1 MKNYITHFFTPTEHN
16 NYRAKSLHTS
26 VLVVYLFTA
35 LIVSISFSVGDKVL
49 GVATD
54 ISIPRLLELVN
65 QKRAE
70 NGLSALSNN
79 DQLADAARRKAAGM
93 LEKHCWAHFCDG
105 GLSPWTSILAAGYHY
120 ETAGENLAKDFCC
133 SSDVVSAW
141 MESQSHRD
149 NILRGSYQDVGFA
162 VVNGTIDG
170 GETTLVVQMFGSKNG
185 ETKPNSIVPV
195 AKAEEIAQKPVVIP
209 TKKTLPSQAPSATI
223 IPATP
228 TVFDTGSQIVS
239 GTSRSKTTL
248 LYTWAKQKTA
258 DLSFMIIL
266 ALAIALIFDL
276 YYAYKLDIVRLTGKN
291 IAHLLFLG
299 VSLIGFIV
307 IAKGSIL

>member
-1 MKNYITHFFTPTEHN
+1 MKNYIAHFFTPTEHN

-26 VLVVYLFTA
+26 VLVAYLFAA

-70 NGLSALSNN
+70 NGLSTLSNN
-79 DQLADAARRKAAGM
+79 DQLADAARRKAEGM
-93 LEKHCWAHFCDG
+93 LAKQCWAHFCDG
-105 GLSPWTSILAAGYHY
+105 GLSPWTSILAAGYQY

-133 SSDVVSAW
+133 SGDVVSAW
-141 MESQSHRD
+141 MDSPSHRD
-149 NILRGSYQDVGFA
+149 NILRSSYQDVGFA
-162 VVNGTIDG
+162 IVNGTLDG

-185 ETKPNSIVPV
+185 ETKPNSIIAV
-195 AKAEEIAQKPVVIP
+195 AKAEEIAPKKPVTIPPSKIP
-209 TKKTLPSQAPSATI
+209 TATI

-239 GTSRSKTTL
+239 GTTKGKTTL

-291 IAHLLFLG
+291 IAHLLFIG
-299 VSLIGFIV
+299 VSLIGFLV